1 MNLCAIA
8 VLIASLA
15 PGAAVVSGTVTGSGG
30 QPIAGAR
37 VFLEPGLGGTLSETE
52 SGADGSFAFDAA
64 SYGLVGVF
72 AIADGYAFGGLSK
85 TIAVHDDATGLRI
98 VLQPEGAVSGKVTD
112 MKGEPIAG
120 ARVTRVL
127 LMGESPVGIPFA
139 KLSAL
144 GFEEPV
150 SDSEGRFTAGRL
162 PHGGKIALKV
172 GHTAH
177 AQAGIQDVAVGS
189 KDVRVQ
195 LSPGVLVQGTVLSR
209 DGERAVANA
218 AIILRSATPP
228 HDTAVT
234 KTDLSGSFS
243 IRLNPGY
250 YLYQAASV
258 ELRSPGWEKLTITGR
273 EPSQRVTLRV
283 AGTAKLIG
291 DVRDAETKAPIPGA
305 RLSLVAFGSPVA
317 AVTTGST
324 GGYEFIGAEGENIVR
339 VEAAP
344 GYAQPE
350 RPYLTL
356 QVEQGGEVA
365 LPTFWLVKLPAFRLQ
380 VIDETEAAVEG
391 ALVRII
397 RPGQYACHVTGPDGT
412 VVFDVASLPQSG
424 RVVGMAEH
432 PTRNLGAL
440 FSMGTDRAA
449 DARVQVL
456 PLAKV
461 SGTIVSS
468 SGKSLPG
475 ATVGALFQEDADD
488 EPLPLWRTVAG
499 KDGLF
504 AWSAAVPYLPMVCIA
519 SAGGE
524 SYGRSMNF
532 NLEPDASADLGKIVV
547 PVDAKSSRKTAGKSL
562 LGEKLNWRSGQSK
575 ASETVAR
582 PSIILYAPAS
592 ESAMALQMLATAG
605 KAPQA
610 ARFQCVLVCDGPVS
624 VTDESILVLQG
635 TAPGTASTYV
645 LDAKGTVV
653 LETWGFPPLSALATI
668 GAEG

>member
-1 MNLCAIA
+1 ML
-8 VLIASLA
+8 VPLLIATLTH
-15 PGAAVVSGTVTGSGG
+15 GAAVVSGMVTGPGG

-37 VFLEPGLGGTLSETE
+37 VFLEPGLGGALSETP
-52 SGADGSFAFDAA
+52 SGTDGTFSFDAA
-64 SYGLVGVF
+64 PFGLVGVF
-72 AIADGYAFGGLSK
+72 AVADGFSFGGMSK
-85 TIAVHDDATGLRI
+85 TIAYHDNATDLRI
-98 VLQPEGAVSGKVTD
+98 MLQPEDTVSGKVTD

-120 ARVTRVL
+120 ARITRVL
-127 LMGESPVGIPFA
+127 LMGESPVGIPLA
-139 KLSAL
+139 KMTAM

-150 SDSEGRFTAGRL
+150 SDSEGRFTVGRL
-162 PHGGKIALKV
+162 PEGGTVALKV

-177 AQAGIQDVAVGS
+177 AQTGVQDVAVGS

-209 DGERAVANA
+209 DGQNAVANA

-228 HDTAVT
+228 HDTSLT
-234 KTDLSGSFS
+234 KTDLTGAFS

-258 ELRSPGWEKLTITGR
+258 ELRSPGWEKLTVSGR

-283 AGTAKLIG
+283 AGTARLVG
-291 DVRDAETKAPIPGA
+291 DVRDAESSAPVAGA

-317 AVTTGST
+317 AVTSGAEGS
-324 GGYEFIGAEGENIVR
+324 YEFIGAEGENIVR

-356 QVEQGGEVA
+356 QVEQGGEVT

-380 VIDETEAAVEG
+380 VIDDAEAPVEG

-397 RPGQYACHVTGPDGT
+397 RPGQYACYVTGTDGT
-412 VVFDVASLPQSG
+412 VTFDVASLPHAG
-424 RVVGMAEH
+424 KVVGLVDH

-440 FSMGTDRAA
+440 FSLGTDRAQ

-456 PLAKV
+456 PLSKV
-461 SGTIVSS
+461 SGVAVSS
-468 SGKSLPG
+468 TGKPAEG
-475 ATVGALFQEDADD
+475 ATVGALFQEDAED
-488 EPLPLWRTVAG
+488 EPMPLWRTIAG

-504 AWSAAVPYLPMVCIA
+504 TWNAVVPYVPMVCIA
-519 SAGGE
+519 SSGGE
-524 SYGRSMNF
+524 TYGRSMNF
-532 NLEPDASADLGKIVV
+532 NLEPGASTDVGRIVI
-547 PVDAKSSRKTAGKSL
+547 PAEDKAPRKGAGGKSL
-562 LGEKLNWRSGQSK
+562 LGDKLNWGRGK
-575 ASETVAR
+575 ASSGSAGQPAIVM
-582 PSIILYAPAS
+582 YAPAA
-592 ESAMALQMLATAG
+592 ESAMALQMLATAS

-610 ARFQCVLVCDGPVS
+610 ARFQYVLICDGPVS
-624 VTDESILVLQG
+624 VTDDSILIMQG

-645 LDAKGTVV
+645 LDSSGTVV
-653 LETWGFPPLSALATI
+653 LETWGFPPLSALAQT
-668 GAEG
+668 GAES

>member
-8 VLIASLA
+8 VLIAALTPA
-15 PGAAVVSGTVTGSGG
+15 AAVVSGTVTGSGG

-37 VFLEPGLGGTLSETE
+37 VFLEPGLGGTLSETQ
-52 SGADGSFAFDAA
+52 SGTDGTFAFDAA
-64 SYGLVGVF
+64 SYGLVGIF

-85 TIAVHDDATGLRI
+85 NIAVHDDATGLRI
-98 VLQPEGAVSGKVTD
+98 VLQPEDRVSGKVTD
-112 MKGEPIAG
+112 MKGEPVSG

-139 KLSAL
+139 KLGAR
-144 GFEEPV
+144 GFEEPA
-150 SDSEGRFTAGRL
+150 SDSEGRFTVGRL
-162 PHGGKIALKV
+162 PQGGKIALKV

-177 AQAGIQDVAVGS
+177 AQAGIQDVTVGS
-189 KDVRVQ
+189 KDVRIQ

-228 HDTAVT
+228 HDTAIT

-283 AGTAKLIG
+283 AGTARLVG

-356 QVEQGGEVA
+356 QVQQGGEVS

-380 VIDETEAAVEG
+380 VIDEAEAPVQG

-397 RPGQYACHVTGPDGT
+397 RPGQYGCYVSGPDGT
-412 VVFDVASLPQSG
+412 VIFDVASLPKAG
-424 RVVGMAEH
+424 KIVGMAEH
-432 PTRNLGAL
+432 PTSNLGAL
-440 FSMGTDRAA
+440 FSLGTDRAA
-449 DARVQVL
+449 DARVQLL

-488 EPLPLWRTVAG
+488 EPLPLWRTVAS

-504 AWSAAVPYLPMVCIA
+504 TWNAVVPYVPMVCIA
-519 SAGGE
+519 STGGE
-524 SYGRSMNF
+524 TYGRSKNF
-532 NLEPDASADLGKIVV
+532 NLDADASAGLGRVV
-547 PVDAKSSRKTAGKSL
+547 IPAETKSPRKATGKSL
-562 LGEKLNWRSGQSK
+562 LGEKLNWKNGQAK
-575 ASETVAR
+575 TSESAAR
-582 PSIILYAPAS
+582 PSIVLYAPAS
-592 ESAMALQMLATAG
+592 EAAMALQMLATAS

-624 VTDESILVLQG
+624 VTDESVLVLQG
-635 TAPGTASTYV
+635 SAPGTASTYV